1 MMGAMDRAG
10 AATRS
15 GLLRCGAASLLA
27 LLVTAC
33 SSVPSSGPSAG
44 QLFKSEKAEADK
56 IGFSIIDVSS
66 DTLPAPELAELS
78 ATSGLEQLARPGR
91 VDLLGP
97 GDVLSINIYEVG
109 VSLFGSAST
118 IGSGSGGS
126 SGQSSS
132 VGVKDQA
139 MQGVTVDEAGYIT
152 LPYIGRIRA
161 AGRTTEDVRRAI
173 IAGLRGKSQAPQ
185 ALVTVN
191 ENVTNTVTVGGL
203 VADPGRQRLSLARE
217 RILDAVAAAGGI
229 KEPATQATAILRFT
243 RGGMTSETYL
253 AQLVPGSAADL
264 QLLGGDRIEIL
275 QHDRSYTVFGA
286 AGKVS
291 EIKFEKARLSLS
303 DAVARAGGPDAQ
315 QADPANIFI
324 FRYQQDPTAP
334 NAEKPSV
341 YRLDMTRPSSYFL
354 SQRFMMHD
362 KDVIYVANARA
373 NQTRKVVE
381 IFNLLTSP
389 FIQARAVT
397 R

>member
-1 MMGAMDRAG
+1 MGAMDRTG
-10 AATRS
+10 AAARG
-15 GLLRCGAASLLA
+15 GLFRCGAASLLVM
-27 LLVTAC
+27 LSAC

-44 QLFKSEKAEADK
+44 QLFRSEKAEADK

-78 ATSGLEQLARPGR
+78 ATSALEQLARPGR

-118 IGSGSGGS
+118 IGGGGS

-132 VGVKDQA
+132 VGVKDQE
-139 MQGVTVDEAGYIT
+139 MQGVTVDDAGYIT
-152 LPYIGRIRA
+152 LPYIGRIQA

-173 IAGLRGKSQAPQ
+173 ISGLRGKSQAPQ
-185 ALVTVN
+185 ALVTVR

-203 VADPGRQRLSLARE
+203 VSDPGRQRLSLARE
-217 RILDAVAAAGGI
+217 RILDAVATAGGI

-243 RGGMTSETYL
+243 RGGVTSETYL

-324 FRYQQDPTAP
+324 FRYQQDSAAP
-334 NAEKPSV
+334 NTEKPSV
-341 YRLDMTRPSSYFL
+341 YRFDMTRPSSYFL

>member
-10 AATRS
+10 AAARS
-15 GLLRCGAASLLA
+15 RLLRCGAASILA
-27 LLVTAC
+27 LSVAAC

-97 GDVLSINIYEVG
+97 GDVLSVNIYEVG

-118 IGSGSGGS
+118 IGGGGG

-152 LPYIGRIRA
+152 LPYIGRIAA

-203 VADPGRQRLSLARE
+203 VSDPGRQRLSLARE

-243 RGGMTSETYL
+243 RGGVTSETYL

-315 QADPANIFI
+315 QADPANVFI

-334 NAEKPSV
+334 NAERPSV

>member
-1 MMGAMDRAG
+1 MKSGAKQQIMAAQIRYFRRG
-10 AATRS
+10 AALT
-15 GLLRCGAASLLA
+15 AIA
-27 LLVTAC
+27 LTAAC
-33 SSVPSSGPSAG
+33 SSVPSSGPTAG
-44 QLFKSEKAEADK
+44 QLFDKERVEASK

-66 DTLPAPELAELS
+66 DSIPAPELGELGTT
-78 ATSGLEQLARPGR
+78 ATLEQLTANGR
-91 VDLLGP
+91 IDLLGP
-97 GDVLSINIYEVG
+97 GDVLQVNIYEVG
-109 VSLFGSAST
+109 VSLFGNGMT
-118 IGSGSGGS
+118 IGGGGDRMDTS
-126 SGQSSS
+126 A
-132 VGVKDQA
+132 KDQSLN
-139 MQGVTVDEAGYIT
+139 GVTVDEQGYIS
-152 LPYIGRIRA
+152 LPYIGRIQA
-161 AGRTTEDVRRAI
+161 AGRTTDDVRRAI

-185 ALVTVN
+185 ALVTVK

-203 VADPGRQRLSLARE
+203 VSDPGRQRLSLARE
-217 RILDAVAAAGGI
+217 RILDVVAAAGGL
-229 KEPATQATAILRFT
+229 KEPATQSTAILRFT
-243 RGGMTSETYL
+243 RAGRTAETYL

-275 QHDRSYTVFGA
+275 ERARSFTVFGA

-291 EIKFEKARLSLS
+291 EVKFEKANLSLS
-303 DAVARAGGPDAQ
+303 DAVARGGGPDAQ

-324 FRYQQDPTAP
+324 FRYQQDAAAP
-334 NAEKPSV
+334 EGEKPLV